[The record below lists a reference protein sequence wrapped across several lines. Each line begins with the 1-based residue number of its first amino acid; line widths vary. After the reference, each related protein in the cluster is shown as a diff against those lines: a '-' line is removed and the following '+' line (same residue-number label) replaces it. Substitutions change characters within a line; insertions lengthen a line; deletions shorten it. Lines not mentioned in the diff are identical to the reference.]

1 MTVSYN
7 PTIVTPS
14 LLVYIDAGNPRSYP
28 GTGTVMYDLSGN
40 RRDATVLGSPTFT
53 NYYFTI
59 TSDSTYISLPS
70 AGMDP
75 GVGNFT
81 YSIWMRFSVIDG
93 SYDTLIEHGS
103 WTDTVLIRFISNS
116 VQIYADASPM
126 AGSFAWTPTAG
137 VWYNVVVIRESFTL
151 SMYVNGVLTGTPF
164 TLSTNIVIANPTVY
178 LMRSQHSTGQFT
190 AGDVS
195 AFSMYGSA
203 LTPTEVIQ
211 NFNALKGRFG
221 L

>member
-1 MTVSYN
+1 MAVSYN
-7 PTIVTPS
+7 PGLVTNG
-14 LLVYIDAGNPRSYP
+14 LLVYIDAGNTRSYP

-40 RRDATVLGSPTFT
+40 GRNATVLGSPTFT

-103 WTDTVLIRFISNS
+103 WNDAVLIRFITNT
-116 VQIYADASPM
+116 VQIYADASAM
-126 AGSFAWTPTAG
+126 VGSFAWTPTAG

-164 TLSTNIVIANPTVY
+164 TLSNNIVIANPNVF
-178 LMRSQHSTGQFT
+178 LMRSQHSTAQFT
-190 AGDVS
+190 PGDVS
-195 AFSMYGSA
+195 AFSMYKIA
-203 LTPTEVIQ
+203 LTTEEVRQ
-211 NFNALKGRFG
+211 NFNALRGRFG
-221 L
+221 S